1 MLRQSPYTG
10 GMHSDRPD
18 STPPFKWIASNL
30 REAIHGGKFQP
41 GDPLPSQESLA
52 TEFDVSRAT
61 IQNAL
66 RLLRAEN
73 LIAGKSG
80 VGTFVR
86 ALPVLDAGLRPHR
99 EHLEEALS
107 AGDTTI
113 DFTGYTAETLC
124 GALSRP
130 FEQMTNQDAEPFAL
144 RIRLLLSDVMDS
156 PVPTTV
162 DPEKEHLLAQVRARS
177 AAIRDHYTQVLKD
190 SVAELTAL
198 GRLSEGTV
206 EVRTMRSV
214 PTLKLVLINS
224 AEVFWGIY
232 PMGNLT
238 VDIDGES
245 VLLRDAL
252 GKDAVLFHREVGDR
266 YEESRQ
272 QVAVFQDWFDST
284 WEHVAQGS
292 TTGV

>member
-1 MLRQSPYTG
+1 MPSD
-10 GMHSDRPD
+10 HSD
-18 STPPFKWIASNL
+18 SSPPFKRIAANL
-30 REAIHGGKFQP
+30 REAIHSGAYQP

-52 TEFDVSRAT
+52 TKFDVSRAT
-61 IQNAL
+61 VQNAL

-73 LIAGKSG
+73 LITGKSG
-80 VGTFVR
+80 VGTFVK

-99 EHLEEALS
+99 EHLEDALS
-107 AGDTTI
+107 SGDATI

-124 GALSRP
+124 GALTGPFDQMRSR
-130 FEQMTNQDAEPFAL
+130 EAEPYAL

-177 AAIRDHYTQVLKD
+177 VAIRDHYTQVLKD
-190 SVAELTAL
+190 TVAELIAL

-206 EVRTMRSV
+206 EVRTLKTV

-238 VDIDGES
+238 VDIGGES

-266 YEESRQ
+266 HEESSQ
-272 QVAVFQDWFDST
+272 QVAAFQAWFDST

-292 TTGV
+292 NTAAKR